1 MSTWKYEDV
10 NRVKIG
16 GLYLPIEQISVFNY
30 KAPKKHCLA
39 WYYEESNDT
48 EYNVYDATY
57 HIKDFTRRVY
67 ANETIGRIWVSP
79 DCRISR
85 DVLRN
90 CGYQLVRSKET
101 ADRIV
106 VPEVIGKYGS
116 ICFGVL
122 AKPMDPDRSE
132 LYALNIYQ
140 YGKLLSDSNKYA
152 ADETRENIKRVLAHY
167 SLVPLQF
174 QLYNLG
180 RLTFIPDYEIYK
192 DVLNCRTHNNKFIS
206 ETALL
211 VNTPLTIS
219 PQTLE
224 LWERMPDDMLEKAI
238 CSSNWTD
245 YPFTLYNFLYEK
257 TGKYNVINNGK
268 SENIKLVRDCIERAQ
283 KMPVSPDDWN
293 MYQRYFLYKNGLG
306 EEGGFISL
314 DKSFTTRYKYGLLRC
329 KLAVKPL
336 FVDKPVPW
344 NYGQV

>member
-10 NRVKIG
+10 DRVKIG
-16 GLYLPIEQISVFNY
+16 GLYLPSEQITVFNY

-192 DVLNCRTHNNKFIS
+192 DVLNCWTYNNKFIS

-245 YPFTLYNFLYEK
+245 YPFTLFNFLCK
-257 TGKYNVINNGK
+257 NGNYNVINNGK
-268 SENIKLVRDCIERAQ
+268 SENIKLVRDYIERAQ
-283 KMPVSPDDWN
+283 KLPVSPDDWN
-293 MYQRYFLYKNGLG
+293 MYQRYLLYKNGLG
-306 EEGGFISL
+306 EDGGFISL
-314 DKSFTTRYKYGLLRC
+314 DRTSMKSKYGLLRC

>member
-1 MSTWKYEDV
+1 MSTWKYLDV
-10 NRVKIG
+10 DRVKIG
-16 GLYLPIEQISVFNY
+16 GLHLPSEDICVYSY

-48 EYNVYDATY
+48 GYRINEAIS
-57 HIKDFTRRVY
+57 HIKDYIGRVRV
-67 ANETIGRIWVSP
+67 NETIGKIWVSP

-85 DVLRN
+85 DVLRS
-90 CGYQLVRSKET
+90 CGYQIVRNEDT
-101 ADRIV
+101 ADKIV
-106 VPEVIGKYGS
+106 VPEIIGKYGS

-122 AKPMDPDRSE
+122 AKPMDPDWRE

-140 YGKLLSDSNKYA
+140 YGKFMSDGNMYA
-152 ADETRENIKRVLAHY
+152 TDETRENIKRVLAKY

-192 DVLNCRTHNNKFIS
+192 DVLNCWTSHNRFIS
-206 ETALL
+206 ETSLL
-211 VNTPLTIS
+211 VNTSLTIS

-245 YPFTLYNFLYEK
+245 YPFTLFNFLCK
-257 TGKYNVINNGK
+257 IGSYNVIHNGK
-268 SENIKLVRDCIERAQ
+268 SGSIKLVRDCIEMAQ
-283 KMPVSPDDWN
+283 KLPVSPDDWN
-293 MYQRYFLYKNGLG
+293 MYQRYLLYKNGLDEG
-306 EEGGFISL
+306 GGFISL
-314 DKSFTTRYKYGLLRC
+314 DKSSTRSKYGLLRC
-329 KLAVKPL
+329 KIAVKPL